1 MGKITKNEM
10 RKKAPPRAAALLAAG
25 ALWGGIALLFVL
37 ALGLGG
43 CPMEDEGDLTLTGNG
58 WSYDSAAGV
67 YIIAGGAVVEVTGS
81 TTGSRVVVNGVAKIT
96 LSNASIVLSG
106 GEASPL
112 DLAEGANLTLRLA
125 GTNTLTASGGAAG
138 IHVPAGR
145 TLTVTSAAWD
155 GSQSGRLT
163 VTGSAFFTGD
173 ESGGGAGIGGNAN
186 EDGGSITITG
196 GTITARG
203 GSAVNGTDVTGGAGI
218 GGGAAGSGGTISV
231 TGGSVTAEGGPCSAG
246 IGGGAYGGA
255 GGDISVTG
263 GTITAIAGA
272 AGAGIGGGYEGAG
285 GTIRIN
291 SPGGTSQGTAAG
303 SGGYGG
309 RSVGPGRD
317 GSGGSFS
324 GPDGE
329 FGLDEDGFPIGCDT
343 YEWFR

>member
-1 MGKITKNEM
+1 M

-25 ALWGGIALLFVL
+25 ALWGGIALLCVL

-67 YIIAGGAVVEVTGS
+67 YIISGGAVVEVTGS
-81 TTGSRVVVNGVAKIT
+81 TAGSRVVVNGAAEIT

-125 GTNTLTASGGAAG
+125 GTNTLTASGGSAG

-155 GSQSGRLT
+155 GSPSGRLT
-163 VTGSAFFTGD
+163 VTGSAFFASGD

-186 EDGGSITITG
+186 EDGGSITIAG

-272 AGAGIGGGYEGAG
+272 A
-285 GTIRIN
+285 IRGVQVVASALIPTP
-291 SPGGTSQGTAAG
+291 SPLA
-303 SGGYGG
+303 
-309 RSVGPGRD
+309 
-317 GSGGSFS
+317 
-324 GPDGE
+324 
-329 FGLDEDGFPIGCDT
+329 FPRQC
-343 YEWFR
+343 R